1 MFGNN
6 KTEKEAAELANKKN
20 QIEKGTKITGDIES
34 HGNIR
39 FDGEM
44 IGNVTSHSKVVL
56 GESCVMDGK
65 LVAQNAEISGEIKG
79 TIEVSDLLILKETAI
94 VHADAIY
101 GKIQIDQGAVVYGA
115 LKQGGGVVKNLNE
128 KEGSSKKEK
137 TA

>member
-56 GESCVMDGK
+56 GESSVMDGK

-79 TIEVSDLLILKETAI
+79 TIEVSDLLILKETERI
-94 VHADAIY
+94 HELEQDSHFYFFYLFV
-101 GKIQIDQGAVVYGA
+101 
-115 LKQGGGVVKNLNE
+115 LCFPCLT
-128 KEGSSKKEK
+128 GS
-137 TA
+137 

>member
-20 QIEKGTKITGDIES
+20 QIEKGTKISGDIES

-56 GESCVMDGK
+56 GESCIMDGR

-94 VHADAIY
+94 VHADATY
-101 GKIQIDQGAVVYGA
+101 GKIQIDQGAVIYGT

-128 KEGSSKKEK
+128 KEESSKKEK

>member
-1 MFGNN
+1 MFSGN
-6 KTEKEAAELANKKN
+6 KSEKEATELANKKN
-20 QIEKGTKITGDIES
+20 QIEKGTKITGNIES

-44 IGNVTSHSKVVL
+44 EGNVTSQSKVVL
-56 GESCVMDGK
+56 GESCVMSGK
-65 LVAQNAEISGEIKG
+65 LVARNAEIAGEIKG
-79 TIEVSDLLILKETAI
+79 NIEVSDLLILKETAI

-101 GKIQIDQGAVVYGA
+101 GKIQIDQGAVIHGG

-128 KEGSSKKEK
+128 KEGNSKKEK